1 MEKNLI
7 FAKSDNDYNK
17 KYKSICIF
25 FLLSLLLTS
34 CNEKIFRDSEYIKII
49 DKRTYTSKGGY
60 TVYDYGFVKSISEH
74 QPRTSYF
81 IIYEREVSQIGKDEN
96 GKEKILTVF
105 LKKYE
110 VKVSHEQYEKYNIGD
125 VLKLNPQTNK
135 FEIFKIG
142 EK

>member
-1 MEKNLI
+1 M
-7 FAKSDNDYNK
+7 
-17 KYKSICIF
+17 
-25 FLLSLLLTS
+25 LTS

-49 DKRTYTSKGGY
+49 DKRTYTNKGGY